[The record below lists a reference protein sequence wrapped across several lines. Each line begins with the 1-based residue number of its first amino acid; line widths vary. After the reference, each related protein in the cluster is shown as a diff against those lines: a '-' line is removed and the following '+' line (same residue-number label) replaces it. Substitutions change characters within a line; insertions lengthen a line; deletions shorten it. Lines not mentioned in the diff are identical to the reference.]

1 MTTHLL
7 GIRHH
12 GPGSARAV
20 ATRLAELAPDV
31 VLIEGPPE
39 ADRLAGLAAGEDLRP
54 PVALLAYAADDV
66 SRAAFWPFAVFS
78 PEWQAL
84 RYATAAGVPVRFCDL
99 PAAHRFT
106 PGEESA
112 PPRTDPLAE
121 LAAAGGYDD
130 PERWWDDFVESRRG
144 GESPFEVIEEA
155 MTALR
160 EGERPDDPH
169 EQRREAYMRS
179 VLRKTRKEGFQRI
192 AVVCGAWHVPALA
205 DPLPPAT
212 RDQSVL
218 KGLPKR
224 KVVCTWV
231 PWTHGRLAVTTGYGA
246 GVRSPGWY
254 HHLFTTTEDVTT
266 RWLTAVAGVLR
277 EEDLPVS
284 TAHVI
289 EAVRLADTLAALRG
303 RSSAGLAEVDAATRA
318 VLCSGDDVQ
327 ADLVTRRM
335 VVGELLGAVPESVPQ
350 APLAADLTAT
360 ARRLRLKRE
369 PVARELDLDLRTPG
383 GLDRSRL
390 LHRLLVLDI
399 RWGAPETSSIRG
411 KGTFRETWTLCW
423 EPGFEVD
430 LVAAA
435 AHGTTVPA
443 AAAAVVRETVAAA
456 PPLAGITAAV
466 ENCLLA
472 DLGDALPEVLTALDS
487 RAAADADVA
496 HLMAALPPLA
506 RATRYGD
513 VRGTETARLREVA
526 DRILARVCTGLPP
539 AVHGVDE
546 EAAERFCDLVD
557 EVHEAADLL
566 GDTARERWLTALTRL
581 AARPVLPPLLAG
593 RIVRLLHDA
602 DLLDS
607 AEVELRL
614 GRALTAGVPP
624 ADGAAFVE
632 GFFAGG
638 ALLLVHDERMLRVVD
653 GWLGAIPPEVFPEVL
668 PLLRRTFGA
677 FAGPEKRAIGERAAA
692 LSAGSAPA
700 GRTADDF
707 VDADRGAQVLPVFAT
722 LLGGAAR

>member
-1 MTTHLL
+1 MSTHLL

-20 ATRLAELAPDV
+20 AARLAELAPDV

-39 ADRLAGLAAGEDLRP
+39 ADRLVDFAADEALRP
-54 PVALLAYAADDV
+54 PVALLAYAADEV
-66 SRAAFWPFAVFS
+66 ARAAFWPFAVFS

-84 RYATAAGVPVRFCDL
+84 RYATGAGIPVRFCDL
-99 PAAHRFT
+99 PAAHQFAAET
-106 PGEESA
+106 EPKA
-112 PPRTDPLAE
+112 PQADPLAE

-144 GESPFEVIEEA
+144 GESPFEVIAEA

-160 EGERPDDPH
+160 EDERPPDPH
-169 EQRREAYMRS
+169 EQQREAYMRT
-179 VLRKTRKEGFQRI
+179 VLRKTRKEGFERI

-212 RDQSVL
+212 ADRSVL

-231 PWTHGRLAVTTGYGA
+231 PWTHGRLATATGYGA

-254 HHLFTTTEDVTT
+254 HHLFTITGDVTT

-277 EEDLPVS
+277 DEDLPVS

-303 RSSAGLAEVDAATRA
+303 RASAGLAEVDAATRA
-318 VLCSGDDVQ
+318 VLCGGDDVR
-327 ADLVTRRM
+327 ADLVTRRL
-335 VVGELLGAVPESVPQ
+335 VVGEALGEVPESVPQ

-360 ARRLRLKRE
+360 ARRLRLPRT

-399 RWGAPETSSIRG
+399 RWGEPEISSIRG

-435 AHGTTVPA
+435 AHGTTVA
-443 AAAAVVRETVAAA
+443 AAASAVVRETVAEA
-456 PPLAGITAAV
+456 PLLADITAAV

-472 DLGDALPEVLTALDS
+472 DLGDALPEVLAALDT

-513 VRGTETARLREVA
+513 VRGTETTQLHAVA

-539 AVHGVDE
+539 AVHGAD
-546 EAAERFCDLVD
+546 EAAAARFCELVD
-557 EVHEAADLL
+557 EVHTAADLL
-566 GDTARERWLTALTRL
+566 GQAARERWFAALTRL
-581 AARPVLPPLLAG
+581 VERSALPPLLAG
-593 RIVRLLHDA
+593 RVARLLHDA
-602 DLLDS
+602 DLLGS
-607 AEVELRL
+607 AEVEVRL
-614 GRALTAGVPP
+614 GRVLTAGVAPS
-624 ADGAAFVE
+624 DGAAYVE

-653 GWLGAIPPEVFPEVL
+653 TWLGDIPPAVFPEVL

-677 FAGPEKRAIGERAAA
+677 FAGPEKRAIGERAAT
-692 LSAGSAPA
+692 LSGRIAPSARA
-700 GRTADDF
+700 TDDLG
-707 VDADRGAQVLPVFAT
+707 DLERGESVLPVFAT
-722 LLGGAAR
+722 LLGAAR